1 MNMKKNWIFAALSA
15 MMVVSGGYAQE
26 KGGEGLDQ
34 EPSKPKAK
42 VDLFA
47 IAKERMTAK
56 RVLNTSTITD
66 TPLAGGRRVVW
77 SIGAKDRSASDLA
90 LGPDGFR
97 QFLARDF
104 GFEDR
109 NFIVGADDARQMFPY
124 VLPGPVDTWGGSWP
138 TSGWHTHQ
146 LNIDFGVD
154 RLPESGDWTLVVNL
168 LDYAKEFLPLVKVSI
183 NEQDYKL
190 QLSAEGYDVKT
201 QKKPLYDQPLVDTLP
216 ISGDLRRITP
226 LSLEIPIEKG
236 MIRPGGNRVV
246 IYVLEGSWIMFDNV
260 EMHAPAEARISVPG
274 RAFVGKVE
282 AANYSLRESD
292 GVFQPLLVAVEQ
304 LSGTPTV
311 EVRLDGERIFRAKA
325 ETGTYNFEAPM
336 PAVERPTES
345 EYEILV
351 DGKSVRR
358 GSVLRSAQP
367 EQTPADYV
375 DTWIGTAHSRWMIA
389 PGPWMPFGMVKMAPD
404 NQNGGWQAGYQPTF
418 ENLGA
423 ISHIHCWSMA
433 GLGML
438 PVNGPLQIHV
448 GDQWDPDSGYR
459 SRIDKRSEKTP
470 LGEYSVH
477 LTDYDIELEVTGT
490 TRCGFQ
496 RYTFPKDR
504 GNGRVMIDMRVQG
517 EFDYRIENFEIRKL
531 DDHTIQ
537 GFSHQFSPSIYYGDS
552 DQEYTV
558 YFTLEFD
565 RPIVKYGGWVEDRI
579 QEGGVIRGDDV
590 REAGAFVEFDLG
602 ESPVVQVR
610 SGISY
615 VGLENS
621 QLNLQTEITE
631 PFGWDFDAVCAYNK
645 ATWNDLI
652 ARTLITTSDRN
663 EKVKFYTNVYRSL
676 CSRSIYSDVN
686 GEWVSADFVTRR
698 LKDSDDR
705 MLGGD
710 AFWNSF
716 WNLNQYWNLVT
727 PEWSKRWVN
736 SELAMYDALGWLSK
750 GAGGM
755 KYINVMVAEH
765 EIPMM
770 VAAHQMGIGP
780 FDTGKMTAA
789 FDVMENCA
797 PRRLAGGYV
806 GNRDMIPYLKYKYVP
821 YELGIFSNTME
832 YSFDNWAV
840 GQFAKSIGDE
850 KRYELYNDR
859 GYWWRNAINPANGYA
874 QMRDTLG
881 RFVPDFDPFASGAH
895 VEYVEGN
902 AWQLTFFVP
911 QDVPALVDAIGQ
923 KEFVDRLQWGFEASE
938 PWRYNAPNDQYWD
951 YPVVQGNQQSMHFAY
966 LFNWAGK
973 PWLTQRWSR
982 SIAERYYNIG
992 AANAY
997 LGDEDQGQ
1005 MSAWFVMTAM
1015 GLFQT
1020 DGGAR
1025 VDPVYEIGSPIYE
1038 KIVIDLG
1045 NRFGRGKTFTI
1056 EAKNTSRKNI
1066 YVQRAWLNGERLDS
1080 FCFPASELLKGGN
1093 LTLEMGPTPNKKWG
1107 LRPYEKK

>member
-1 MNMKKNWIFAALSA
+1 MKKTWIIIAGLAAL
-15 MMVVSGGYAQE
+15 MTTGVQAQE
-26 KGGEGLDQ
+26 QGGEGLDQ
-34 EPSKPKAK
+34 VPSKPQAK

-47 IAKERMTAK
+47 IAKQRMTAK
-56 RVLNTSTITD
+56 RVINASTVCN
-66 TPLAGGRRVVW
+66 TPLSDGRKVAW
-77 SIGAKDRSASDLA
+77 SIGKKDGSTTDLA

-97 QFLARDF
+97 QFLAHDF

-109 NFIVGADDARQMFPY
+109 NFVVGADDARHAFPY
-124 VLPGPVDTWGGSWP
+124 VLAGPVDTWGGSWP

-154 RLPESGDWTLVVNL
+154 ALPVEGEWKLVVNL
-168 LDYAKEFLPLVKVSI
+168 QDYAKEFLPLVKVGI

-190 QLSAEGYDVKT
+190 QLSADGYDVRK
-201 QKKPLYDQPLVDTLP
+201 QREPLYDQPLVDTLP
-216 ISGDLRRITP
+216 ILGDWSRCTP
-226 LSLEIPIEKG
+226 LSLEIPIEPG
-236 MIRPGGNRVV
+236 MIREGGNTVR

-260 EMHAPAEARISVPG
+260 EMIAPAGAKITVPG
-274 RAFVGKVE
+274 KAFVNRVE
-282 AANYSLRESD
+282 AAAYCVRENGTD
-292 GVFQPLLVAVEQ
+292 FQPLLVQVEQ
-304 LSGTPTV
+304 LSGAPV
-311 EVRLDGERIFRAKA
+311 ISVQLDGKSIFKTVA
-325 ETGTYNFEAPM
+325 ETGTYHFEAPM
-336 PAVERPTES
+336 PAVDAPIQS
-345 EYEILV
+345 QYQVLV
-351 DGKSVRR
+351 DGKVARQGTVTR
-358 GSVLRSAQP
+358 LAQP
-367 EQTPADYV
+367 LQTPADYV

-404 NQNGGWQAGYQPTF
+404 NQNEKWQSGYQPTF
-418 ENLGA
+418 ESLGA

-438 PVNGPLQIHV
+438 PVNGALQTRV
-448 GDQWDPDSGYR
+448 GDQWKPDSGYR

-470 LGEYSVH
+470 IGEYSVH

-496 RYTFPKDR
+496 RYTFPQDR
-504 GNGRVMIDMRVQG
+504 GNGRVMIDLRVQG
-517 EFDYRIENFEIRKL
+517 EFDYDIKNFEIRKL
-531 DDHTIQ
+531 DDYTVQ
-537 GFSHQFSPSIYYGDS
+537 GFCHQFSHDIYYGDS
-552 DQEYTV
+552 DQQYTV

-565 RPIVKYGGWVEDRI
+565 QPIAKFGGWIEKQVVDGEI
-579 QEGGVIRGDDV
+579 IRNDAV
-590 REAGAFVEFDLG
+590 REAGAFVEFDVQK
-602 ESPVVQVR
+602 SPEVKVR

-615 VGLENS
+615 VSYKNS
-621 QLNLQTEITE
+621 ELNLRTEITE
-631 PFGWDFDAVCAYNK
+631 PFGWDFDAVCNYNK
-645 ATWNDLI
+645 QTWNDLI
-652 ARTLITTSDRN
+652 NRTLITTSDRN
-663 EKVKFYTNVYRSL
+663 EKIKFYTNVYRSL

-686 GEWVSADFVTRR
+686 GEWQSADFVTRQF
-698 LKDSDDR
+698 KDLDDCA
-705 MLGGD
+705 LGGD

-736 SELAMYDALGWLSK
+736 SQLAMYDALGWLSK

-780 FDTGKMTAA
+780 LDTDKMMSA
-789 FDVMENCA
+789 FEVMENTA

-806 GNRDMIPYLKYKYVP
+806 GNRDMMPFLKYKYVP

-832 YSFDNWAV
+832 YSFDNWSI
-840 GQFAKSIGDE
+840 GQFAKSLGDQ
-850 KRYELYNDR
+850 KRFEIYNDR
-859 GYWWRNAINPANGYA
+859 GYWWRNAINPENGFA
-874 QMRDTLG
+874 QMRDTTG
-881 RFVPDFDPFASGAH
+881 RFVANFDPFASGAH

-902 AWQLTFFVP
+902 SWQLTFFVP
-911 QDVPALVDAIGQ
+911 QDVPALAKIIG
-923 KEFVDRLQWGFEASE
+923 KDKFAERLQWGFEASE

-966 LFNWAGK
+966 LFNWVGK

-1020 DGGAR
+1020 DGG
-1025 VDPVYEIGSPIYE
+1025 VNSEPVYEIGSPIYE
-1038 KIVIDLG
+1038 KVVIDLG
-1045 NRFGRGKTFTI
+1045 KRFGRGETFTI
-1056 EAKNTSRKNI
+1056 EAKNTSRKNV
-1066 YVQRAWLNGERLDS
+1066 YVQKAMLNGKELRS
-1080 FCFPASELLKGGN
+1080 FCFPASELLKGGK
-1093 LTLEMGPTPNKKWG
+1093 LELEMGSKPNTKWG
-1107 LRPYEKK
+1107 ISNNK